1 MMSCYSLDLRQKVV
15 SAYLQGKT
23 SIRKLAQQ
31 FTMSPATIHKFI
43 KQYQE
48 TQDLTPQKPGTKKSS
63 KLEEHREF
71 IMKMVESHADWTLQQ
86 YSDYLAEHCHV
97 DASLSILCRFFQKEK
112 LTLKKELSQRNSCD

>member
-1 MMSCYSLDLRQKVV
+1 LRQKVV

-31 FTMSPATIHKFI
+31 FMMSPATIHKFI

-48 TQDLTPQKPGTKKSS
+48 TQDLTAQKPGTKKIS

-71 IMKMVESHADWTLQQ
+71 IIYGKDM
-86 YSDYLAEHCHV
+86 
-97 DASLSILCRFFQKEK
+97 
-112 LTLKKELSQRNSCD
+112 